1 MEKCQIS
8 RKCMILWKI
17 YEGIFRHL
25 GTAAVILEDKAIH
38 GGLEIVVHDMIYIW
52 LETGFRVCL
61 L

>member
-38 GGLEIVVHDMIYIW
+38 GGFEIVVHDMIYIYD
-52 LETGFRVCL
+52 
-61 L
+61 